1 MNQNTKTQRDYWQE
15 AHDRTMLEMATRQE
29 NLEEMS
35 IKMLLPENS
44 IVLNTGE
51 TEMLRVAR
59 DGFYVRG
66 KKLETDDKESEN
78 VYNCFKQWLEWSM
91 LNRDS

>member
-1 MNQNTKTQRDYWQE
+1 MNPNIE
-15 AHDRTMLEMATRQE
+15 TRWFE
-29 NLEEMS
+29 DVEDNVEEMS
-35 IKMLLPENS
+35 IKMQLPENS

-66 KKLETDDKESEN
+66 KKLENDDKESEN

-91 LNRDS
+91 LNRE

>member
-1 MNQNTKTQRDYWQE
+1 
-15 AHDRTMLEMATRQE
+15 MATGDPWVFAKQREE

-35 IKMLLPENS
+35 IKMHLPENS

-66 KKLETDDKESEN
+66 VKIEQDDNESEK

-91 LNRDS
+91 LQQER

>member
-1 MNQNTKTQRDYWQE
+1 
-15 AHDRTMLEMATRQE
+15 MATGDPWVFAKQREE

-35 IKMLLPENS
+35 IKMHLPENS

-66 KKLETDDKESEN
+66 VKIEQDDNESEK

-91 LNRDS
+91 LNKE